1 MNETVPER
9 GREAASRGDWQQ
21 AYHLLLEADG
31 ARGLGAEDLALLAGV
46 AYAAGHLDVTIES
59 WERAHAEYI
68 RAGDRLAAAG
78 AATRVA
84 MHLLFDTALM
94 APIRGWVK
102 RAERLLEGEDGTPVH
117 AWLAVVRNYE
127 RMFSGDFQEAR
138 RWARRA
144 IELGAECNPGAAA
157 MGRIAEARSLVL
169 EGEVQRGLEL
179 LDEAAMATVS
189 GEIDPLII
197 GVIYC
202 ELVCALQ
209 GLAQYDLAEEWTKA
223 MERWRRGQPVGSI
236 HGRCRVHRAEILR
249 LRGSHGEAE
258 EEALRAC
265 EELRPY
271 LRREF
276 GWPLTELGRI
286 RLQKGDLEGA
296 EEAFVAAQQAGWDPQ
311 PGLALTYLA
320 RGDVALAAAS
330 IRHALDHPLPIPSK
344 EFPPNTDLRR
354 APLLDAQV
362 EIAIEAGDV
371 ERGRWAAD
379 ELRKIAAA
387 FGSNALAASAAAAN
401 GRVRLAEGDAV
412 GAQRGFESALHLWSE
427 IGAPYETALARMG
440 IAEAQRAVGNS
451 ECAMVELQAA
461 RVAFERVG
469 AAWQAERA
477 ARAWA
482 ELGRESRAG
491 AAPGGDSASPSAP
504 ALVNGDSDSEE
515 ESVQHVNAFRREG
528 EYWSVTFNGCTARVR
543 DVKGMRYLA
552 ALLAE
557 PRREFHVLDLVASE
571 RDPAANGIGV
581 EATGAAGAETTEP
594 GLSVG
599 SVGDMGPILDARAKD
614 AYRRRLAEIE
624 EDIESARDTGDV
636 EREAQADAEREI
648 LIRQLSAA
656 IGVGGRDRRTGS
668 ASERARASV
677 TRALRSALARIRAHN
692 SQLGEHLDRCIRTG
706 TYCVYLPDPRVP
718 ILWRR

>member
-1 MNETVPER
+1 MNETALER

-21 AYHLLLEADG
+21 AYHLLVEADG
-31 ARGLGAEDLALLAGV
+31 TRGLDAEDLALLAGV

-59 WERAHAEYI
+59 WERAHAESI

-102 RAERLLEGEDGTPVH
+102 RAERLLEGQDGTPVH
-117 AWLAVVRNYE
+117 AWLAVVHNYE

-144 IELGAECNPGAAA
+144 IELGAQCCPGAAA

-189 GEIDPLII
+189 GELDPLTI

-320 RGDVALAAAS
+320 RGEVALAAAS
-330 IRHALDHPLPIPSK
+330 IRHALDHPSTVPSK
-344 EFPPNTDLRR
+344 ELPPNTELRR

-362 EIAIEAGDV
+362 EIAIEAGDID
-371 ERGRWAAD
+371 RARWAAD
-379 ELRKIAAA
+379 ELQQIAAA
-387 FGSNALAASAAAAN
+387 FGSNALAASAAAAV
-401 GRVRLAEGDAV
+401 GKVQLAEGDAAS
-412 GAQRGFESALHLWSE
+412 AQRYFESALRLWSE

-440 IAEAQRAVGNS
+440 IARAQRAAGNS
-451 ECAMVELQAA
+451 ECALLELQAA
-461 RVAFERVG
+461 RVAFEQVG

-477 ARAWA
+477 ARACA
-482 ELGRESRAG
+482 ELGREDRAG
-491 AAPGGDSASPSAP
+491 VDRGSPSAP
-504 ALVNGDSDSEE
+504 AAEHDRTEGAAART
-515 ESVQHVNAFRREG
+515 VNAFRREG
-528 EYWSVTFNGCTARVR
+528 EYWCVTFDGSTARVR

-557 PRREFHVLDLVASE
+557 PRREFHVLELVAAE
-571 RDPAANGIGV
+571 RGEPAGGTGV
-581 EATGAAGAETTEP
+581 EGIREGEP
-594 GLSVG
+594 GLSVTRLEDTG
-599 SVGDMGPILDARAKD
+599 AILDARAKD

-624 EDIESARDTGDV
+624 EDIQTARAAGDI
-636 EREAQADAEREI
+636 EREAQADAEREF
-648 LIRQLSAA
+648 LIRELSGA
-656 IGVGGRDRRTGS
+656 IGLGGRDRRTGS

-677 TRALRSALARIRAHN
+677 TRALRSALTRIRAQN
-692 SQLGEHLDRCIRTG
+692 SRLGEHLDQCIRTG
-706 TYCVYLPDPRVP
+706 TYCAYLPDPRVP
-718 ILWRR
+718 IAWKC